1 MKISLISAPLTMRT
15 GGKNRFVHENN
26 TASPGAEVT
35 AGHQQKTS
43 GRFLQTQ
50 LPAADRAGVFAV
62 RKMPTK
68 RGVYA
73 CERRLPKAPAL

>member
-26 TASPGAEVT
+26 TASRGAEVT

-43 GRFLQTQ
+43 GGFLETQ
-50 LPAADRAGVFAV
+50 LSTAGRAGVFAV
-62 RKMPTK
+62 RKMPAK
-68 RGVYA
+68 QGVYA